1 MMIGKNLAAALAP
14 AALGLALLLQQPGAA
29 GADEV
34 AAKKNGTP
42 LTLAPTRNAPTE
54 WKLNG
59 GFPLTVVEERGDWLR
74 VESNQL
80 PDEGHDL
87 WVRASQV
94 VGGPAQSTAAG
105 VLEKPIGYR
114 IELTGTPDL
123 KFKMECRIVK
133 ADGQVGFRPHFN
145 RLPQTYEFSSDPLAC
160 FAWKKEHW
168 GDLEVSLV
176 EVYPSKERLIG
187 HVATQDYDYSTSIL
201 ARSRGPDYPTT
212 IFTRSNSPWGPEA
225 VALTTFGSLYR
236 SSASAGP

>member
-1 MMIGKNLAAALAP
+1 MIGKKLAAAFAP
-14 AALGLALLLQQPGAA
+14 AVLGLALLLQPSAA
-29 GADEV
+29 RADEV
-34 AAKKNGTP
+34 TVKKGGTP

-74 VESNQL
+74 VESNRL
-80 PDEGHDL
+80 PDEGHEL

-94 VGGPAQSTAAG
+94 VGGQGAQSTAAG

-114 IELTGTPDL
+114 IELTGTPGL
-123 KFKMECRIVK
+123 KFKMECRVVK
-133 ADGQVGFRPHFN
+133 EDGQIGFRPHFN

-187 HVATQDYDYSTSIL
+187 HVGTWDYGFSTSIL
-201 ARSRGPDYPTT
+201 VRSRGPDYPTD
-212 IFTRSNSPWGPEA
+212 IFTRSNTPWGPEA
-225 VALTTFGSLYR
+225 VALTSGSLFIPP
-236 SSASAGP
+236 SAGP

>member
-1 MMIGKNLAAALAP
+1 
-14 AALGLALLLQQPGAA
+14 
-29 GADEV
+29 
-34 AAKKNGTP
+34 
-42 LTLAPTRNAPTE
+42 
-54 WKLNG
+54 
-59 GFPLTVVEERGDWLR
+59 
-74 VESNQL
+74 
-80 PDEGHDL
+80 
-87 WVRASQV
+87 V
-94 VGGPAQSTAAG
+94 VGSQGTQSTAAG

-133 ADGQVGFRPHFN
+133 EDGSVGFRPHFN

-212 IFTRSNSPWGPEA
+212 IFTRSNAPWGPEA
-225 VALTTFGSLYR
+225 VALMTFGSLYR
-236 SSASAGP
+236 WSSASAGP